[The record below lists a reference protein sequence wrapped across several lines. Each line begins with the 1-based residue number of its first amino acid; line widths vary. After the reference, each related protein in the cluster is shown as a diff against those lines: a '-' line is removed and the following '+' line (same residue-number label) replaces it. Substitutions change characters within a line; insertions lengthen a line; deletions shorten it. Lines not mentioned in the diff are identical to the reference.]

1 MNPYWVPVVFSSLVR
16 FVMFLRWLHRR
27 TRDDEK
33 EFSRSQ

>member
-1 MNPYWVPVVFSSLVR
+1 MNPYWVPVVVSSLVQ

-33 EFSRSQ
+33 EFPRSQ